1 VSLDLLLTALL
12 DPNVVFLLL
21 NLGLFGLAAELLNP
35 GTLVSGAIG
44 VVALLLA
51 LVALGSLPVNA
62 LALALL
68 VLAFGLFYADAHLAG
83 HGVLSAA
90 GLAAYLLGGLLLF
103 SPADAAP
110 WQPGPV
116 VVSPWLLGAIAAA
129 LAAYFFVV
137 ARAAL
142 RARRLPP
149 SLRPNPRAGVAAVAV
164 TPLAP
169 RGVVRV
175 RDEEWSAVAAEP
187 VPAGEPVEVLAR
199 EGLHLRVRRPVAT
212 ATAAAPPPA
221 ALPDPLTRRER
232 EIAALI
238 ARGLT
243 NRQIAAELVIAETT
257 ADRHVSN
264 ILGKLAFATRA
275 QVAVWASDRGLNGAR
290 TELHTQNAPL

>member
-1 VSLDLLLTALL
+1 VSFDLLLPVLL

-21 NLGLFGLAAELLNP
+21 NLGLFGLATELLNP

-51 LVALGSLPVNA
+51 LVALGSLPVNP

-103 SPADAAP
+103 SPADAMP

-116 VVSPWLLGAIAAA
+116 VVSPWLLAAIAAA
-129 LAAYFFVV
+129 LAGYFLVV

-142 RARRLPP
+142 RARRLAP
-149 SLRPNPRAGVAAVAV
+149 SLRSAPPAGVAAVAV
-164 TPLAP
+164 TALAP

-175 RDEEWSAVAAEP
+175 YDEEWSAVAAAGP
-187 VPAGEPVEVLAR
+187 VSAGEPVEVLAR
-199 EGLHLRVRRPVAT
+199 EGLHLRVRRCPAPVVA
-212 ATAAAPPPA
+212 AAAP
-221 ALPDPLTRRER
+221 ALADPLTRRER

-264 ILGKLAFATRA
+264 ILGKLDFATRS
-275 QVAVWASDRGLNGAR
+275 QVAVWAVGQGLEGAR
-290 TELHTQNAPL
+290 QELHTQHAPL